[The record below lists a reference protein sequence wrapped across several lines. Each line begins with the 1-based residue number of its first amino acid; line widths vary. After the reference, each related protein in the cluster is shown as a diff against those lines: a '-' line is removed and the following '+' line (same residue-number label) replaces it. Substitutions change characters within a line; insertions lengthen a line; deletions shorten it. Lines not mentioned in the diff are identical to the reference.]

1 MNVNAYLAFKGNC
14 QEAMNFYSKYLG
26 GEIINTQSYKDSSMD
41 IPENYRNKLEHA
53 ELKGK
58 GFHIMG
64 YDASPDTPLTNGN
77 NVHLS
82 IDLNDEE
89 KAEALFNKFSESG
102 VVNHPFQKKDW
113 GALYGRCT
121 DQFGIRWMINCKL

>member
-1 MNVNAYLAFKGNC
+1 MNINAYLAFKGNC
-14 QEAMNFYSKYLG
+14 EEAMKFYSNCLG

-41 IPENYRNKLEHA
+41 IPESYRNKLEHA

-64 YDASPDTPLTNGN
+64 YDASPDRPLNNGN
-77 NVHLS
+77 KIHLS

-89 KAEALFNKFSESG
+89 RAEELFNKFSESG
-102 VVNHPFQKKDW
+102 IINHSFQKKDW
-113 GALYGRCT
+113 GAMYGRCT
-121 DQFGIRWMINCKL
+121 DKFGIHWMINCKL